1 MSTDRP
7 VSSLTRLLHESLLT
21 GGTPAQTP
29 GDTPAGSKV
38 GSLSGSQ
45 ASLADINTDH
55 VPVPNPNHDNSN
67 SEGLNDDSVAEKTDG
82 FESPR
87 AATFSLGSHSGRHA
101 VRSPRMNR
109 NNSMSHLFFTGNES
123 LSSSIPYSVPGGR
136 LHAQS
141 VGSTTGSVPG
151 STGSATG
158 STTGSAT
165 IAVPHDAGSL
175 GNNINLSSSVD
186 HIPNL
191 PNGQPISSIYIQS
204 PQVHSSLIEP
214 RFVVSKQRVA
224 QAQAA
229 SFGLS
234 QQRSGSQSGLLF
246 FFSLKNKLVPKRDS
260 STDLG
265 SFYNNSYNEN
275 AVASSPSSLSSTES
289 GGQPLV
295 PTRHNSMAN
304 LKRFFKKT
312 PTPARE
318 IPASSNLLALLRG
331 TNGSYGTSF
340 PNNNGSGSFVSG
352 NGGGWNGGGSF
363 AGAAT
368 PGSLTASSSN
378 ASYSQSPGGG
388 ISRSSSINNLYPERR
403 SLVLTVLS
411 PQQPFSKRYS
421 KMGESLGAGA
431 GGSVNL
437 VTRLADKKTF
447 AVKEF
452 RAKYP
457 NETKRD
463 YAKKITGEYC
473 IGLTLKHP
481 NIIET
486 VEICYE
492 NERILQVMEYCD
504 FDLFAIVMSNKMS
517 REEINCC
524 FKQILSGINYIHSM
538 GLAHRD
544 LKLDNCVVDTRGIVK
559 VIDFGSAVVFSY
571 PFSKT
576 LIESLGIV
584 GSDPYLAPEV
594 CVFHKYDPRPVDV
607 WSAAI
612 IYCCMMLKKFPWKVP
627 KLTDN
632 SFKMFASRPDPI
644 PLSEMLKKTPAT
656 MAEGSYNGDLAAA
669 AAAAAEAAP
678 KPVPTK
684 TDSAS
689 PAGNAHT
696 STEAGPGRLLLA
708 LPEDCRP
715 LIGRMVELAPA
726 CRIPIEDCFKDE
738 WLASVNMCTVEEQ
751 FHADGTTTF
760 EAVKAH
766 DHDHTQVDQAKA
778 HISAFEKKKK

>member
-29 GDTPAGSKV
+29 GDTPTTSKV
-38 GSLSGSQ
+38 GSLSGSRT
-45 ASLADINTDH
+45 SLSDLNSDH
-55 VPVPNPNHDNSN
+55 LTVPNPNHDNNN
-67 SEGLNDDSVAEKTDG
+67 SEGLNDDSAAEKIDG

-87 AATFSLGSHSGRHA
+87 AATFSLGSHSNRNA

-123 LSSSIPYSVPGGR
+123 LSSSIPYSAPGGR

-151 STGSATG
+151 STGHTIG
-158 STTGSAT
+158 STANSGA
-165 IAVPHDAGSL
+165 IAAPQDFL
-175 GNNINLSSSVD
+175 GTNINLSSSVD

-289 GGQPLV
+289 QQQLM

-331 TNGSYGTSF
+331 TNGSYGTSY
-340 PNNNGSGSFVSG
+340 PNNSGSFVNG
-352 NGGGWNGGGSF
+352 NGGGWNGGSF
-363 AGAAT
+363 AGGAT

-403 SLVLTVLS
+403 PLVLTLLS

-452 RAKYP
+452 RAKYS

-544 LKLDNCVVDTRGIVK
+544 LKLDNCVIDTRGIVK

-612 IYCCMMLKKFPWKVP
+612 IYCCMILKKFPWKVP

-656 MAEGSYNGDLAAA
+656 MAEGSYNSDL
-669 AAAAAEAAP
+669 AAAAAEAAQNSP
-678 KPVPTK
+678 KPVSK
-684 TDSAS
+684 DSAS
-689 PAGNAHT
+689 PAGNPHT

-708 LPEDCRP
+708 LPEDCRK

-726 CRIPIEDCFKDE
+726 CRITIEECFKDE

-751 FHADGTTTF
+751 FHADGTNTF
-760 EAVKAH
+760 EVVKAD

-778 HISAFEKKKK
+778 HISAFEKKKR